1 MGFPHIRV
9 FMTVAGKKFLP
20 AVAILENK
28 NTLGTKYY
36 VYCCF
41 LFSFYQ
47 LACLSFV
54 IDHGN
59 RIGPSKP
66 LN

>member
-28 NTLGTKYY
+28 KYPRDNIMFI
-36 VYCCF
+36 VV
-41 LFSFYQ
+41 
-47 LACLSFV
+47 LSFHF
-54 IDHGN
+54 ID
-59 RIGPSKP
+59 
-66 LN
+66 